1 MLLPISEGAITE
13 AHLLGELGDLVTG
26 RVHGRTSRR
35 DITLFKS
42 LGLAV
47 EDVAALRHIHTK
59 AVATGRG
66 VSVDLGGRRET
77 AAVPTAQANMRVS

>member
-1 MLLPISEGAITE
+1 MQIPIAEGAFTD
-13 AHLLGELGDLVTG
+13 AHLLGELGDLLTG
-26 RVHGRTSRR
+26 RVRGRTSRD

-59 AVATGRG
+59 ALDMGRG
-66 VSVDLGGRRET
+66 VTVDLGGRRAT
-77 AAVPTAQANMRVS
+77 TPASSGHAMTSAL